1 MPDSIND
8 TNLPTRLAA
17 IVVALR
23 SPTPDAALAPLLEG
37 PRTGRTVTLD
47 ADELAE
53 LLTAAAAPAADS
65 GFWSDLWLDLEAD
78 QAAHE
83 LCDNGAG
90 LAQTARRAISEG
102 QRLARERDLWHA
114 LCVRQRDALHR
125 AYREAGRAAADAS
138 HAAEREARIVA
149 FADAVLLQLHPSG
162 SISHEGAIERLG
174 GWRRLVSRAPPTR
187 AENVDEARDGA
198 PLSAARAE
206 ETAAAIRAF
215 HAAEPQPLGACDPL
229 FPPGLEAAREAAGL
243 APFPVRGTPRKVRG
257 RAVGPGSIVWVP
269 KSGPPEIAVRWQDGG
284 GAWIDSQGPFESV
297 WRWEAGVQGEE
308 VWVVA
313 EGLQDR
319 EIRAWLRTGWAPL
332 PYEEIREWILGSRKP
347 A

>member
-1 MPDSIND
+1 MSTDEVQRPSHYLLADGREAFEAVIGPLCDTLASRGFSGRAVYAIGNALKYLSRLGAKGTGTGPTDLRKSIRYLEMALGAVEADD
-8 TNLPTRLAA
+8 T
-17 IVVALR
+17 
-23 SPTPDAALAPLLEG
+23 ALAN
-37 PRTGRTVTLD
+37 
-47 ADELAE
+47 
-53 LLTAAAAPAADS
+53 
-65 GFWSDLWLDLEAD
+65 
-78 QAAHE
+78 Q
-83 LCDNGAG
+83 
-90 LAQTARRAISEG
+90 I
-102 QRLARERDLWHA
+102 
-114 LCVRQRDALHR
+114 
-125 AYREAGRAAADAS
+125 YREM
-138 HAAEREARIVA
+138 
-149 FADAVLLQLHPSG
+149 
-162 SISHEGAIERLG
+162 
-174 GWRRLVSRAPPTR
+174 
-187 AENVDEARDGA
+187 RDGA

-284 GAWIDSQGPFESV
+284 GAWIDSQGPFDSV

-319 EIRAWLRTGWAPL
+319 EIR
-332 PYEEIREWILGSRKP
+332 EWVLGSR

>member
-1 MPDSIND
+1 MSTDEVQRPSHYLLSDG
-8 TNLPTRLAA
+8 REAFEAA
-17 IVVALR
+17 IGPICDTLADRDFSGRVVYAVGNALKYLSR
-23 SPTPDAALAPLLEG
+23 L
-37 PRTGRTVTLD
+37 
-47 ADELAE
+47 
-53 LLTAAAAPAADS
+53 
-65 GFWSDLWLDLEAD
+65 
-78 QAAHE
+78 
-83 LCDNGAG
+83 GAKG
-90 LAQTARRAISEG
+90 TSS
-102 QRLARERDLWHA
+102 RDLA
-114 LCVRQRDALHR
+114 KAIRYLEMA
-125 AYREAGRAAADAS
+125 RAAV
-138 HAAEREARIVA
+138 EV
-149 FADAVLLQLHPSG
+149 G
-162 SISHEGAIERLG
+162 GEGEEVRDG
-174 GWRRLVSRAPPTR
+174 APP

-215 HAAEPQPLGACDPL
+215 HAAEPLGACDPL

-269 KSGPPEIAVRWQDGG
+269 NAGTPEIAVRWHDGG
-284 GAWIDSQGPFESV
+284 GAWVDRQGPFDSV

-319 EIRAWLRTGWAPL
+319 EIRAWLCKLSAWALPKVEMARVSEGLRPFPGGAEPRRVRWSEVPCGAIAVILDGEAGSPVAVRWSDGGGAWVGSSPVGPLRTWDYMGPAQEAEAWVVAEGL
-332 PYEEIREWILGSRKP
+332 SDGEIREWVLDSR